1 MATPIKQ
8 VPILYGE
15 EAEAFERMA
24 REREKNPQGKPLTPE
39 QEAKIAK
46 MVKQL
51 HEYKFPWDND

>member
-39 QEAKIAK
+39 QEAEVAA
-46 MVKQL
+46 MVRQI
-51 HEYKFPWDND
+51 HEYIPSWKKK